1 LRDLVNVFI
10 YLIIYHAINIFVQGS
25 LRKRKLNPYKIVV
38 IISPLNILLILFFAY
53 LTELNSKQMGFAPGK
68 PFLGLLMIL
77 IVLVYVFI
85 SVRSILKAPSKEIR
99 KIRYGITSNRI
110 YQYLYGWVIV
120 GIVEEFLF
128 RGYLQ
133 GNLDRFFNESFLTI
147 RVSTLLASGIFVL
160 IHTGNVVSRFE
171 TWKQFFKQLPLRLF
185 GALLLGYTFQ
195 ITDSLIYPI
204 IMHNLI
210 DGSSMTAI
218 IYRKQKLKLEARK
231 REVKVREGPEERESE
246 SSKK

>member
-1 LRDLVNVFI
+1 MV
-10 YLIIYHAINIFVQGS
+10 IYHAINIFVQGS
-25 LRKRKLNPYKIVV
+25 LRKKKLNPYKIVV

-53 LTELNSKQMGFAPGK
+53 LTDLNLKQMGFA
-68 PFLGLLMIL
+68 LGNPYLGILMIL

-133 GNLDRFFNESFLTI
+133 GNLDSFFNESFLTVRI
-147 RVSTLLASGIFVL
+147 STLLASGIFVL
-160 IHTGNVVSRFE
+160 IHTGNVISRFE
-171 TWKQFFKQLPLRLF
+171 TRKQFFKQLPLRLF

-195 ITDSLIYPI
+195 ITDSLIYPV

-218 IYRKQKLKLEARK
+218 IYRKQKIKLAAREREATI
-231 REVKVREGPEERESE
+231 REGTKGQESE
-246 SSKK
+246 SPRTREH

>member
-1 LRDLVNVFI
+1 MRDLVNVFI
-10 YLIIYHAINIFVQGS
+10 YLVIYHAINIFVQGS
-25 LRKRKLNPYKIVV
+25 LRKKKLNPYKIVV
-38 IISPLNILLILFFAY
+38 MISPMNILLILYFAY
-53 LTELNSKQMGFAPGK
+53 LTDLNSKQMGFTPGNT
-68 PFLGLLMIL
+68 FLGLLMIL
-77 IVLVYVFI
+77 IVFVYVFI

-133 GNLDRFFNESFLTI
+133 GNLDRFFNESFLTL

-160 IHTGNVVSRFE
+160 IHTGNVISRFE

-218 IYRKQKLKLEARK
+218 IFRKQKMKLEARA
-231 REVKVREGPEERESE
+231 REARVQEVVKGRESE
-246 SSKK
+246 SSRK